1 MKNYTGNWLQQVEV
15 TQTKM
20 KGVMEPN
27 GVFADLWRTR
37 HMRSKFKEAPLP
49 FQRKK
54 SALLIKYNIRKEK
67 KNQKVFL
74 KIKKSRE
81 NSLK

>member
-1 MKNYTGNWLQQVEV
+1 
-15 TQTKM
+15 
-20 KGVMEPN
+20 
-27 GVFADLWRTR
+27 
-37 HMRSKFKEAPLP
+37 MRSKFKEAPLP